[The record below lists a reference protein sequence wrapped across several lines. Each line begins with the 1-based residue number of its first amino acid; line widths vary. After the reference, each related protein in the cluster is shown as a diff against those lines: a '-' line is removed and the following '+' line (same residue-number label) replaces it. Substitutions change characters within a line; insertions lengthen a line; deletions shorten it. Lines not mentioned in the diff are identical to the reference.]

1 MPKLMLDMSLE
12 DIKDLAFQLPAKEFL
27 KLVDAIEERA
37 ETMSMMSLSET
48 GFHEWN
54 KEEEDIYDGEA

>member
-1 MPKLMLDMSLE
+1 MPKLMLDVSLD
-12 DIKDLAFQLPAKEFL
+12 DIKDLAFHLPAKEFL

-48 GFHEWN
+48 GFQEWN
-54 KEEEDIYDGEA
+54 EEGEDIYDGEA